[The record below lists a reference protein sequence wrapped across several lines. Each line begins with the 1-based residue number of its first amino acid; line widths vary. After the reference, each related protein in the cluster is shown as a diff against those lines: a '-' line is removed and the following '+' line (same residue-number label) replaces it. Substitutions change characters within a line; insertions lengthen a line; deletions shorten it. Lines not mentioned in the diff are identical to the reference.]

1 MRLPEFALALHAQEG
16 VAEACVLL
24 QDRFGVDVNVL
35 LFAARIGSTG
45 TLTSA
50 ALDKAQRQIAD
61 WHAEVV
67 VPLRGVRRRLKSG
80 PYPAPDPTTSE
91 LREHVKSLELRA
103 EMIELDELGHLI
115 PNHEP
120 SIPNHEPSVADPVAR
135 TTAALHMAIRRESN
149 RELSIAEEEAVT
161 RIAATA
167 ARLGRENA

>member
-61 WHAEVV
+61 WHAEVIL
-67 VPLRGVRRRLKSG
+67 PLRGVRRRLKSG
-80 PYPAPDPTTSE
+80 PYPAPNPTTSE

-120 SIPNHEPSVADPVAR
+120 SAADPVAR
-135 TTAALHMAIRRESN
+135 TTAALHMAIRRKSN